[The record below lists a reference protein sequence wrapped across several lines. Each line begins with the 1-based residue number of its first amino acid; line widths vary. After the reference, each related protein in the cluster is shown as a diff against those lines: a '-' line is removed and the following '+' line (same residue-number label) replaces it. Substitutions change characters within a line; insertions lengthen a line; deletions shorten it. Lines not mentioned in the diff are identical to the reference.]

1 MKGIYKFENKIN
13 GKIYIGQSINIEK
26 RYKEHFYAHTNPN
39 DKGYNT
45 KFYRALRKYG
55 SENFTFEIIEKD
67 IEDLNSREEYWVQYY
82 NSYKAGYNSNLGGDK
97 VTENN
102 ENHPNAKLKNLQI
115 LEIKQYLL
123 ETRISQYE
131 LAKRYGLTQSE
142 ISQINT
148 GHKWGNLG
156 YYEYP
161 IRKDEKAKG
170 QDSPRAVLNNDLVLE
185 IRKRYVNESGKQIY
199 KDYKDICSYT
209 TFERALI
216 GKTYTDIPVYKKK
229 QKTWINE

>member
-1 MKGIYKFENKIN
+1 MTD
-13 GKIYIGQSINIEK
+13 S
-26 RYKEHFYAHTNPN
+26 
-39 DKGYNT
+39 
-45 KFYRALRKYG
+45 
-55 SENFTFEIIEKD
+55 
-67 IEDLNSREEYWVQYY
+67 
-82 NSYKAGYNSNLGGDK
+82 
-97 VTENN
+97 
-102 ENHPNAKLKNLQI
+102 
-115 LEIKQYLL
+115 EIKQYLL

>member
-55 SENFTFEIIEKD
+55 FENFTFEIIEKD

-199 KDYKDICSYT
+199 KDYKDIC
-209 TFERALI
+209 
-216 GKTYTDIPVYKKK
+216 
-229 QKTWINE
+229 

>member
-55 SENFTFEIIEKD
+55 FENFTFEIIEKD

-199 KDYKDICSYT
+199 KD
-209 TFERALI
+209 
-216 GKTYTDIPVYKKK
+216 
-229 QKTWINE
+229 

>member
-1 MKGIYKFENKIN
+1 M
-13 GKIYIGQSINIEK
+13 
-26 RYKEHFYAHTNPN
+26 
-39 DKGYNT
+39 
-45 KFYRALRKYG
+45 RKYG
-55 SENFTFEIIEKD
+55 FENFTFEIIEKD

>member
-55 SENFTFEIIEKD
+55 FENFTFEIIEKD

-209 TFERALI
+209 TFKRA
-216 GKTYTDIPVYKKK
+216 
-229 QKTWINE
+229 